1 MDLSQI
7 RGPEDLKGLSNREM
21 GALADELRGRVIQVV
36 SANGGHLASNLGI
49 VELTLAL
56 HRVFDSPKDKILFD
70 VGHQCYVHKMLTGR
84 NERMDSLRQY
94 GGVSGFPKMSESAHD
109 AYGTGHA
116 STALSAALGMA
127 RARDLNK
134 GKEHIIAVVGDGALT
149 GGLCFEALNNLGQNK
164 TRLIVILNDNQM
176 SIAPNVG
183 ALSNYLTRMRTS
195 KAWLE
200 LKRGL
205 SDFFLRVPLIGRG
218 LYGFLQRFKDSV
230 RNFFIKD
237 HYFDS
242 LGLRYLGPIDG
253 HNERYLEKILERA
266 KRFEEPVLIHVVT
279 QKGRGYERAEHDP
292 SNTHGVSPFDPENG
306 EPTDKSSERSFGK
319 AAGETLLELGGEDK
333 RIVAISAAM
342 VDATGLS
349 VFAKAYPE
357 RLFDVGIAE
366 AHAVALAAGLAAYGM
381 RPVVALYDTFLQRA
395 YDQVV
400 ADVCVQNLP
409 VTFLIDRA
417 GMSGADGPTH
427 HGVFGAAFLRH
438 VPGLMVF
445 NPASVEEMQAML
457 RFALSHEGPVFIR
470 YPRSEHPLA
479 RTLPYRGFALGHWE
493 RLNEA
498 GDLALLATGT
508 MVPEALI
515 ARDLLKNQGISAQVI
530 NAASVKPLDT
540 DTLRELSLTGTP
552 YYVLEEQTL
561 AGSLGG
567 AVSEHC
573 VQEGLRPPRHIF
585 ALPDRFISH
594 GSHQELL
601 RECGLDGKSIA
612 AALAKDQERTA

>member
-7 RGPEDLKGLSNREM
+7 RGPEDLRGLTEKEM
-21 GALADELRGRVIQVV
+21 DALAGKLRARIIEVV
-36 SANGGHLASNLGI
+36 SKNGGHLASNLGV

-56 HRVFDSPKDKILFD
+56 HRVFDSPKDKIVFD

-84 NERMDSLRQY
+84 NELMDSLRQY
-94 GGVSGFPKMSESAHD
+94 GGVSGFPKISESEHD

-134 GKEHIIAVVGDGALT
+134 GQEHIIAVVGDGALT

-200 LKRGL
+200 LKHRL
-205 SDFFLRVPLIGRG
+205 SDFFLKVPLIGKG
-218 LYGFLQRFKDSV
+218 LYNFLQRVKDSV

-279 QKGRGYERAEHDP
+279 QKGRGYKRAENDP
-292 SNTHGVSPFDPENG
+292 STTHGVNPFDPENG
-306 EPTDKSSERSFGK
+306 EPTGRSKERSFGK
-319 AAGETLLELGGEDK
+319 AAGELLVELGREDK

-349 VFAKAYPE
+349 GFGKAYPD

-366 AHAVALAAGLAAYGM
+366 AHAVTLAAGLAAYGM

-417 GMSGADGPTH
+417 GMGGADGPTH

-445 NPASVEEMQAML
+445 NPRSLEEMQAML

-470 YPRSEHPLA
+470 YPRSEHALMQ
-479 RTLPYRGFALGHWE
+479 TIPYQDFVLGRWE
-493 RLNEA
+493 RMNEP
-498 GDLALLATGT
+498 GEIALLATGT

-515 ARDLLKNQGISAQVI
+515 ARDILKEKGILAQVV
-530 NAASVKPLDT
+530 NAATIKPMDT
-540 DTLRELSLTGTP
+540 GILHELSLAGTP
-552 YYVLEEQTL
+552 YYILEEQAL
-561 AGSLGG
+561 AGGLGS
-567 AVSEHC
+567 AVSEYC
-573 VQEGLRPPRHIF
+573 VQEGLKLPERIF
-585 ALPDRFISH
+585 AVPDRFISH

-601 RECGLDGKSIA
+601 KDCGLDGESIA
-612 AALAKDQERTA
+612 AALMKEREKNA